1 MAADTAT
8 IPISLAFLPD
18 MTMVADGRAVP
29 MVRTQACHAMTLT
42 HHQSD

>member
-8 IPISLAFLPD
+8 TLISLAFLPD

-29 MVRTQACHAMTLT
+29 MVHTQACHTMTLT
-42 HHQSD
+42 RHQSD